1 MKLII
6 KDVIQ
11 NIKATHECSFCGL
24 TFTMKNSDLIR
35 VYNNKIDE
43 KIEYESTLEEV
54 DEDKLNI
61 EYKKFQLWR
70 KDSSTLIACF
80 YRDELGTIE
89 RGIDS
94 SIRLI

>member
-11 NIKATHECSFCGL
+11 NIKDTHKCNFCGL
-24 TFTMKNSDLIR
+24 TFIMKNSDLIR
-35 VYNNKIDE
+35 VYNNRIDG

-54 DEDKLNI
+54 DESKLNI

-70 KDSSTLIACF
+70 KNSSTLIACF
-80 YRDELGTIE
+80 YRDELDTIE

-94 SIRLI
+94 SIKLI